1 MVFFFIKTGHPS
13 ESINNMLLKLC
24 PNAKMAITEDNDW
37 ISTLQDDDF
46 VLPTPGELIQRI
58 QACYTLRVKEDII
71 FLEKKNVPRA
81 KEGARVNQPIKNTAN
96 AIGHLNL
103 TSHASSPESPIAT
116 KDPTSE
122 LTFKQEDLG
131 QETPVSFHSLSRS
144 VHQLPRP
151 PRITTPTARYGP
163 DDDDDDSDNSGT
175 WKIKKPIVATSPP
188 QRPLT
193 TQTENPIGTR
203 TENDT
208 AHQSAR
214 LPKVPSKDNPKP
226 ASYHQIPSTS
236 IDAEADGW
244 GSRPPPRKIY
254 DQFEKFFPKQGIDP
268 SVIQATSKKI
278 SPTVAESLAPIPLPQ
293 PPATVNDDEAHI
305 GTNKFNWI
313 RGELI
318 GKGTYGRVYL
328 AMNATAGEMMAVRQ
342 FELSQTLNRKDD
354 SRQEGIIQ
362 ELRTKSN
369 ALQELDHP
377 HIMKYL
383 GLEETP
389 SILSIFLEYVPG
401 GSIGDSLRKLGKFD
415 DNVTRSFTSQ
425 ILSGLEY
432 LHSKGIHHRNLKADN
447 ILVEMSGTCK
457 ISDYGFSKLIEDL
470 HGTATTTMQG
480 NIMFWMP
487 PEYIGAQQGSTH
499 KMDIWS
505 LGCVVLE
512 MWSGTRPWV
521 GDDIVAVMFKLYR
534 SQQAPPIPEDV
545 VLSEEADDFRRKCF
559 AINPEERPSAA
570 DLQQHPYVILPPG
583 WVFTGFT

>member
-1 MVFFFIKTGHPS
+1 
-13 ESINNMLLKLC
+13 
-24 PNAKMAITEDNDW
+24 MAITEDNNW

-46 VLPTPGELIQRI
+46 VLPTPRELIQRI
-58 QACYTLRVKEDII
+58 QACCTLRVKEDII
-71 FLEKKNVPRA
+71 FLEKKNVQRA

-96 AIGHLNL
+96 A
-103 TSHASSPESPIAT
+103 IAT

-151 PRITTPTARYGP
+151 PRITTPTARYSP
-163 DDDDDDSDNSGT
+163 DDDDDDSDNGGT
-175 WKIKKPIVATSPP
+175 WKIKKPIVTTSSP

-193 TQTENPIGTR
+193 TQTENPTGTR
-203 TENDT
+203 TANDT

-214 LPKVPSKDNPKP
+214 LPKVPSKDSPKP
-226 ASYHQIPSTS
+226 ASYHRIPSTS
-236 IDAEADGW
+236 IDAGADGW
-244 GSRPPPRKIY
+244 GSRPPPTKIY
-254 DQFEKFFPKQGIDP
+254 DQFEKFFPKHGIDP

-278 SPTVAESLAPIPLPQ
+278 SPTVAGSLAPMPLPQ

-362 ELRTKSN
+362 ELRTKSK

-383 GLEETP
+383 GLEEAP

-415 DNVTRSFTSQ
+415 DNVTRSFTGQ

-432 LHSKGIHHRNLKADN
+432 LHSKGINHRNLKADN
-447 ILVEMSGTCK
+447 VLVEMSGMCK

-487 PEYIGAQQGSTH
+487 PEFISAQKVYSY

-505 LGCVVLE
+505 MGCVVLE
-512 MWSGTRPWV
+512 MWLATRPWV

-534 SQQAPPIPEDV
+534 SKQAPPIPEGV

-559 AINPEERPSAA
+559 AINPDERPSAA
-570 DLQQHPYVILPPG
+570 DLRQHPYVILPPG
-583 WVFTGFT
+583 WVFAGFT